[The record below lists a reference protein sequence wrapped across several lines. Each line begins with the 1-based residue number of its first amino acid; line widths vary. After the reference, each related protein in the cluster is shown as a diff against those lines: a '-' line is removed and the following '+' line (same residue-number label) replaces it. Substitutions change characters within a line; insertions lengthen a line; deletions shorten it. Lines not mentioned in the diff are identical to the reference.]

1 MDFGRTKIYA
11 VLFVVVGIIIIAFLT
26 TMHYPSQIILK
37 GKVYTVD
44 VADTTYTMNKGYS
57 GHPPISHNEGMIFVF
72 PENDKHG
79 FWMKD
84 MLFPID
90 ILWLDAEGTIVHIEH
105 NVTPE
110 TYPTVFRSPKAARFV
125 LETNAYYTDTFGI
138 TIGQTAVLPKEV
150 FVQN

>member
-84 MLFPID
+84 MLFSLD
-90 ILWLDAEGTIVHIEH
+90 IIWMDENFVINHIEKD
-105 NVTPE
+105 VKPDSYPKIFYPE
-110 TYPTVFRSPKAARFV
+110 KEARYV
-125 LETNAYYTDTFGI
+125 LEISAGEVNKLGVK
-138 TIGQTAVLPKEV
+138 IGDKVEFIEKYRI
-150 FVQN
+150 